1 VNPNG
6 SGELCHRSVIAS
18 ICSTQEFQWAFLLMA
33 KLTVQKRNHHS
44 RLIAWRN
51 PCRVDTVI
59 PEIRPFWIGYFMGP
73 EMKTSTSVAFLLAMT
88 IGGAAL
94 AQGRLPTIPPDK
106 YSDEQRKAAE
116 EFQAARKVPVFG
128 PFNPLMYSPQV
139 MNQARAMGDYLRYNS
154 AIGNTLSELVILIT
168 AREWNQDYEWHVHH
182 AIALKV
188 GIKPEIVDAIA
199 DGRRPTG
206 MGEDE
211 EIVYDFLS
219 ELHRNKRVSDRTFE
233 RAEKRFGKKGV
244 VDLTAINGYYTLL
257 AMEMNVARYEI
268 PKDGKKLTRFPE

>member
-1 VNPNG
+1 MLGAALVGLHGDTGNTTIPD
-6 SGELCHRSVIAS
+6 R
-18 ICSTQEFQWAFLLMA
+18 LLHG
-33 KLTVQKRNHHS
+33 L
-44 RLIAWRN
+44 
-51 PCRVDTVI
+51 
-59 PEIRPFWIGYFMGP
+59 
-73 EMKTSTSVAFLLAMT
+73 EMKSSTSVAFLVAMT
-88 IGGAAL
+88 IGGVAL

-106 YSDEQRKAAE
+106 YSDEQKKAAE

-139 MNQARAMGDYLRYNS
+139 MNHARAMGDYLRYNS

-219 ELHRNKRVSDRTFE
+219 ELHKNKRVSDRSFE

-257 AMEMNVARYEI
+257 AMEMNVARYEA
-268 PKDGKKLTRFPE
+268 PKDGKKLPRFPE